1 MTSLSGISDHR
12 QSFLYTLITALI
24 AAAVVRRNTS
34 QATGILYIFIFI
46 LLLLFYA
53 NAYFRLIYL
62 QMDNGL
68 G

>member
-1 MTSLSGISDHR
+1 MISDHR
-12 QSFLYTLITALI
+12 QSCLYTLITALI

-34 QATGILYIFIFI
+34 RAAGIFLIFIYI
-46 LLLLFYA
+46 LLLLFYT

>member
-1 MTSLSGISDHR
+1 MTSLSGILDHR

-34 QATGILYIFIFI
+34 RAAGILFIFI

-62 QMDNGL
+62 RMDNGL